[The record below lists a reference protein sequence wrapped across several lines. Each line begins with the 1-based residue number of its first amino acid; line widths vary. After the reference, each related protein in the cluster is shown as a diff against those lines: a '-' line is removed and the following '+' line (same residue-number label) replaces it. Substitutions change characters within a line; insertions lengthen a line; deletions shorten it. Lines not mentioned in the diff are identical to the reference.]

1 MQPIHSSV
9 LVPYY
14 SNSRRISEFIAA
26 TDPDEMFA
34 IMDKDRGEWV
44 NQWTISLRIFDKAF
58 ERVEAI
64 RDIRKRIEESHKQD
78 QFFAGYV
85 LDAVAEEY
93 QDAQGSNEAESLY
106 RSLSVFDVKSNIQ
119 LGVYDKCD
127 DQLEYWQ
134 ILFLVAFRRKL
145 LY

>member
-1 MQPIHSSV
+1 
-9 LVPYY
+9 
-14 SNSRRISEFIAA
+14 
-26 TDPDEMFA
+26 
-34 IMDKDRGEWV
+34 MDKDRGEWL

-93 QDAQGSNEAESLY
+93 QKAQDSNEAESLY

-127 DQLEYWQ
+127 AQLAVLANIVSRGLPTKAPLLVEDTFSN
-134 ILFLVAFRRKL
+134 LFGISQNL
-145 LY
+145 

>member
-1 MQPIHSSV
+1 
-9 LVPYY
+9 
-14 SNSRRISEFIAA
+14 
-26 TDPDEMFA
+26 
-34 IMDKDRGEWV
+34 MDKDRGEWV

-93 QDAQGSNEAESLY
+93 QDAQGSNEAES
-106 RSLSVFDVKSNIQ
+106 SLSFIIRIRCKIKHSVGCI
-119 LGVYDKCD
+119 
-127 DQLEYWQ
+127 
-134 ILFLVAFRRKL
+134 
-145 LY
+145 